1 MAYHFKLALVCSL
14 EPTLQATQ
22 PAALDLIT
30 TFLSHPT
37 ILVFDSPFQ
46 LDAAPAALPP
56 EKTSCMVYGSPTPSD
71 MGTFLECLVL
81 SKTGQPYVL
90 VLSPLHLTHF
100 TPRWGQG

>member
-1 MAYHFKLALVCSL
+1 MRCSAVDTPSRLNKSGQPDMAYHFKLALVCSL

-46 LDAAPAALPP
+46 LDAAPAA
-56 EKTSCMVYGSPTPSD
+56 
-71 MGTFLECLVL
+71 
-81 SKTGQPYVL
+81 
-90 VLSPLHLTHF
+90 
-100 TPRWGQG
+100 